1 MTAYDFAGLVSGLAG
16 AWLFLLSALV
26 AVVAVLRLAAVRRR
40 PGKGRIARGA
50 LAFAGVIGLAG
61 LALFLA
67 ADFTPFRRALDRHAG
82 ALVGGIAL
90 AGIVAGWRA
99 GRPRPAPPDP
109 LAAAGSS
116 AQGTSPDPGARS

>member
-26 AVVAVLRLAAVRRR
+26 AVVAALRLAAVRRR

-50 LAFAGVIGLAG
+50 LAFAAVIGLAG

-67 ADFTPFRRALDRHAG
+67 ADLAPFRRALDRHAG
-82 ALVGGIAL
+82 ALVGGIT
-90 AGIVAGWRA
+90 VAGLAAAWRA
-99 GRPRPAPPDP
+99 GRRRAPEGPPATTSAAPPEPLPPDP
-109 LAAAGSS
+109 E
-116 AQGTSPDPGARS
+116 